1 MVIFHS
7 YVKLPEGNPS
17 QSSIVHGW
25 NQREKPLS
33 ETPLKF
39 IANAHRDCEAEKPP
53 FNPHVFPHVFL
64 RKRWKTDDLYGQ
76 LTSTAAFFAQAPGSA
91 SPPAHALWPASKT
104 CWEQPKSGDFT
115 VQKWW
120 IHGGL
125 ISKHCDVARSHLQLW
140 WLNVKNC
147 VLTSQKCCFTRKKAC
162 LTSKNLTWNINI

>member
-1 MVIFHS
+1 MAIFNS
-7 YVKLPEGNPS
+7 YVIMLVYQRVIHLNPPLFTGEFRV
-17 QSSIVHGW
+17 Q
-25 NQREKPLS
+25 PLS
-33 ETPLKF
+33 ETPRLF
-39 IANAHRDCEAEKPP
+39 IANALGILTLQPP
-53 FNPHVFPHVFL
+53 FNPHVFPIFL
-64 RKRWKTDDLYGQ
+64 RKRRKTHDLHGQ

-147 VLTSQKCCFTRKKAC
+147 VLTSQKMLFHVVSPGKR
-162 LTSKNLTWNINI
+162 LV